1 MEKFIEFLSHG
12 YKIRGEIHLVDGEA
26 TPHTVLL
33 LHGFP
38 GNVGDVLNLGQR
50 LSRCGFNTLVF
61 NYRGTHG
68 SEGTFSLQNT
78 IEDIQAAYAYL
89 HQEQV
94 LREFNLNPN
103 ELILGGYSYGGGM
116 ALAYAANHPEIK
128 RVFSISGTDHG
139 ELAREYERNSA
150 LAERI
155 SVEFDEMKGPSGPV
169 RLEFRTFKELI
180 QDLSRYDLKLA
191 ATALANRDILLIGG
205 WDDFNV
211 MIEHHVLPFYR
222 ALVEAKAQKVQ
233 IAAFQDNHAFEKSR
247 EELAAIVT
255 RWIKSS

>member
-1 MEKFIEFLSHG
+1 MKRSIEFLSQG
-12 YKIRGEIHLVDGEA
+12 YKIRGEFYLADVGS
-26 TPHTVLL
+26 TTHTALL
-33 LHGFP
+33 LPGFP
-38 GNVGDVLNLGQR
+38 GAVGDVLDLGQR
-50 LSRCGFNTLVF
+50 MSKSGINTMTF
-61 NYRGTHG
+61 NYHGTHG
-68 SEGTFSLQNT
+68 SEGTFSFQNT

-94 LREFNLNPN
+94 IREFNLNPN

-139 ELAREYERNSA
+139 ELAREYKRNSA

-180 QDLSRYDLKLA
+180 QNLGRYDLKLA
-191 ATALANRDILLIGG
+191 ATALADRDVLLIGG

-211 MIEHHVLPFYR
+211 IIEHHVLPFYR

-233 IAAFQDNHAFEKSR
+233 IAAFQDDHAFERSR
-247 EELAAIVT
+247 EELAATVVH
-255 RWIKSS
+255 WVKSS